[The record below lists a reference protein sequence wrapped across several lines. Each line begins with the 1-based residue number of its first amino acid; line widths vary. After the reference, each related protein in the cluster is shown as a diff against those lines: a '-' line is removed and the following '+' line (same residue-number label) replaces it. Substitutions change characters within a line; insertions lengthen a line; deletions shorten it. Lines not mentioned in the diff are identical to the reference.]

1 MSAAKVAIT
10 IERDVLTKVDRLVR
24 QRVFHNRSQAIQQ
37 AVTEKLSRLDK
48 TALTRECARLDRKEE
63 RALADEGL
71 SADGAEWPTY

>member
-10 IERDVLTKVDRLVR
+10 IERDVLTRVDRLVR
-24 QRVFHNRSQAIQQ
+24 QHVFPNRSQAIQQ
-37 AVTEKLSRLDK
+37 AVAEKLSRLDK
-48 TALTRECARLDRKEE
+48 SALARECARLNRNEE